1 MLKIGITM
9 NEELASRM
17 DEYAADNY
25 MSRSGVISLAVSQ
38 FLNAK
43 EVSKCLKELTEVMK
57 EIAAKGVM
65 DDDSMQKLEDIERVM
80 KLMSG
85 EPLY

>member
-25 MSRSGVISLAVSQ
+25 MSRSGVISL
-38 FLNAK
+38 
-43 EVSKCLKELTEVMK
+43 EVSLRTQDTARPETDLK
-57 EIAAKGVM
+57 
-65 DDDSMQKLEDIERVM
+65 KLPSV
-80 KLMSG
+80 
-85 EPLY
+85 

>member
-57 EIAAKGVM
+57 EIAAKCHRFQRFQISITTRK
-65 DDDSMQKLEDIERVM
+65 SMKRW
-80 KLMSG
+80 
-85 EPLY
+85 